1 MGYARRPQILLGRQL
16 ARDLGSSAAGYRWS
30 SLTGV
35 PTSASPFPCVY
46 RRRGTMLHQLRFEY
60 EEGQW
65 RIYLLGRDKPIG
77 DIRPTLGRSWFGQMT
92 LEGRTPTFVAAAPQD
107 VVDRF
112 DSWVAAGMPPDPEL
126 LNRTPAKHSASVSAD
141 VAGKRRSKTG
151 RTA

>member
-1 MGYARRPQILLGRQL
+1 
-16 ARDLGSSAAGYRWS
+16 
-30 SLTGV
+30 
-35 PTSASPFPCVY
+35 
-46 RRRGTMLHQLRFEY
+46 MLHQLTFEY

-126 LNRTPAKHSASVSAD
+126 LNRTLAKHRASVSAD